1 MQINY
6 AIVMANNYVQNR
18 RDRRLSPK
26 KIPDR
31 VRSEVRQISAVMARK
46 SANTF
51 VVSHS

>member
-26 KIPDR
+26 KILDGM
-31 VRSEVRQISAVMARK
+31 RSEVRKISAVMARK
-46 SANTF
+46 SANTLT
-51 VVSHS
+51 SKTR

>member
-31 VRSEVRQISAVMARK
+31 VRSEVRKTSTVMARK
-46 SANTF
+46 FANAF
-51 VVSHS
+51 IVRHS